1 MDISKAFDTIPHS
14 ALKPWLAWKGVPTP
28 IINLIENIYKE
39 GKTKIKANNNVGVEI
54 EILRGVKQGDPLSSP
69 LFNLCLE
76 PLLEMIE
83 EQTSGII
90 VSCERKISIVLL
102 GEDEREAQRQMDI
115 LHKYLKDLGMN
126 ISVEKSQMFEVVAK
140 KDT

>member
-1 MDISKAFDTIPHS
+1 
-14 ALKPWLAWKGVPTP
+14 
-28 IINLIENIYKE
+28 
-39 GKTKIKANNNVGVEI
+39 
-54 EILRGVKQGDPLSSP
+54 
-69 LFNLCLE
+69 
-76 PLLEMIE
+76 MIE

-102 GEDEREAQRQMDI
+102 GEDERKAQRQMDI

>member
-1 MDISKAFDTIPHS
+1 
-14 ALKPWLAWKGVPTP
+14 
-28 IINLIENIYKE
+28 
-39 GKTKIKANNNVGVEI
+39 
-54 EILRGVKQGDPLSSP
+54 
-69 LFNLCLE
+69 
-76 PLLEMIE
+76 MIE

-102 GEDEREAQRQMDI
+102 GEDERKAQRQMDI

-140 KDT
+140 KDTWFIKEPRIRLENINIPTVDPDEAFRYLGAKMGPWNGIHCGIIVPEILSIKILRSEELENSLWRHARK

>member
-1 MDISKAFDTIPHS
+1 
-14 ALKPWLAWKGVPTP
+14 
-28 IINLIENIYKE
+28 
-39 GKTKIKANNNVGVEI
+39 
-54 EILRGVKQGDPLSSP
+54 
-69 LFNLCLE
+69 
-76 PLLEMIE
+76 MIE

-140 KDT
+140 KDTWFIKEPRIRLENINIPTVDPDEAFRYLGAKMGPWNGIHCGIIVPEILSIKILRSEELENSLWRHARK